1 MIRKCAQC
9 GCDFTPCKARV
20 RFCSHNCH
28 DVSRELL
35 KAERIK
41 QLACAGEPKTAI
53 ARELGVSL
61 STVRR
66 AIAKYGFQRE
76 WHELRWA

>member
-9 GCDFTPCKARV
+9 GCDFKPSKRRV

-35 KAERIK
+35 SAEKVRR
-41 QLACAGEPKTAI
+41 LACAGETMVEI
-53 ARELGVSL
+53 ARQLGVSL
-61 STVRR
+61 STTRR
-66 AIAKYGFQRE
+66 AIKKYGFESE
-76 WHELRWA
+76 WRQLRYA